1 MTDTP
6 AHTPLPWA
14 SQPLETGDDVGVS
27 IVGSNLGGLVCASL
41 PWPTEIDSGDYS
53 RVEANA
59 AFIVRACNSHYQLVS
74 ALESA
79 NTLLTKAVGDIVAY
93 RIMAGKRSSK
103 SATAEYV
110 EAINAIDAAL
120 SQAGGAGE

>member
-53 RVEANA
+53 RVESNA
-59 AFIVRACNSHYQLVS
+59 AFIVRACNSHYQLVE
-74 ALESA
+74 AVER
-79 NTLLTKAVGDIVAY
+79 LLNMPGDIDTECNPPEMQQRALKE
-93 RIMAGKRSSK
+93 RL
-103 SATAEYV
+103 
-110 EAINAIDAAL
+110 EAWQFARAAL
-120 SQAGGAGE
+120 SQAGGASD